1 MKKRISIL
9 LNIFISVFVPYAWL
23 KMMLS
28 AGGLLSSSG
37 WGAIKYFTVQ
47 SNLFMG
53 ATSLLALVIMLTGK
67 SVPRWAARLKYIAT
81 VAVALTFT
89 AVVAFLGHV
98 YGYKMMFSG
107 ANLWL
112 HLFIPVAA
120 IVDYAFFFDAP
131 RLKLSDT
138 FLAFIPEISYGA
150 LYLINLLIN
159 GRGEWPNTNDWY
171 GFLNWGSY
179 IGLAISA
186 VMFLTTWGIAAGLR
200 ALNGRT
206 SRSPGGA

>member
-1 MKKRISIL
+1 MVNYSKNPDNYQAPGGEFSVKKRISIL

-67 SVPRWAARLKYIAT
+67 SVPRWASRLKYIAT

-112 HLFIPVAA
+112 HRYSRLCIFLRCAA
-120 IVDYAFFFDAP
+120 A
-131 RLKLSDT
+131 
-138 FLAFIPEISYGA
+138 
-150 LYLINLLIN
+150 
-159 GRGEWPNTNDWY
+159 
-171 GFLNWGSY
+171 
-179 IGLAISA
+179 
-186 VMFLTTWGIAAGLR
+186 
-200 ALNGRT
+200 
-206 SRSPGGA
+206 

>member
-9 LNIFISVFVPYAWL
+9 LNIFIAVFVPYAWL

-67 SVPRWAARLKYIAT
+67 SVPRWAARLKLIAT
-81 VAVALTFT
+81 TAVALTFLT
-89 AVVAFLGHV
+89 VMVFLAPL
-98 YGYKMMFSG
+98 YGYGNMLSG
-107 ANLWL
+107 ANLWF

-120 IVDYAFFFDAP
+120 IIDYAFFLDAP
-131 RLKLSDT
+131 RLKLCDT
-138 FLAFIPEISYGA
+138 FLALIPELAYGA
-150 LYLINLLIN
+150 FYIGNIIIN
-159 GRGEWPNTNDWY
+159 GKGDWPNTNDWY

-186 VMFLTTWGIAAGLR
+186 GMFLTTWGIAAGLR
-200 ALNGRT
+200 ALNGKT
-206 SRSPGGA
+206 SRYLS